1 MNVLKKIPG
10 AEHALNWLYSRVP
23 MVGRGITSD
32 EMMQRAGADEAI
44 EVLERARL
52 AKRGRGG
59 HITLGQTLEHRI
71 IQEAEGA
78 AEAAFGGGPLLKSRR
93 RGEVTI
99 LGELDH
105 FVSELMERAPD
116 DVMSVLE
123 ATMAGSGEMHKTYVR
138 SAYRIVDE
146 ALESAR
152 GRTGGQRWWGDPTS
166 GIPPGRIRPDLT
178 EAFEEAEKWGILD
191 PAIRQIEGGPSLI
204 YDAMNKMGR
213 HPTFE
218 DAHLLQSAIRASGK
232 KLDEIMVGRTEGFSK
247 RMVKMINDAMDEAAD
262 EIPTQFSPV
271 WTGVSRRSG
280 AFAAD
285 EVATSTTTIRQLLDH
300 ARAISKLGKERFNES
315 MIGPLMRAPSPEQF
329 ANAVTKGV
337 RASETLRVTKQIIF
351 EPRYRPVIEKMGKKA
366 GISGFSPDD
375 LWDSVR
381 GTWIQ
386 DQMRRSTVNSI
397 KGEVSGLSL
406 HDKLVKNDV
415 TRTMFPE
422 LFSVEEQG
430 NVLETVRAL
439 GAIKE
444 GTTGSAGANVI
455 RLMQFTGFTGLF
467 VPGVEQIPGG
477 RSIPLLVV
485 LGPPALARVFKN
497 RSVVT
502 TMNQGLGGKV
512 AATGMGRFMIQFM
525 RQLVEND
532 IPFTT
537 ELSNGE
543 TYSHDPNKRKAE
555 MQHRTSIPTP

>member
-1 MNVLKKIPG
+1 
-10 AEHALNWLYSRVP
+10 
-23 MVGRGITSD
+23 
-32 EMMQRAGADEAI
+32 
-44 EVLERARL
+44 
-52 AKRGRGG
+52 
-59 HITLGQTLEHRI
+59 
-71 IQEAEGA
+71 
-78 AEAAFGGGPLLKSRR
+78 
-93 RGEVTI
+93 
-99 LGELDH
+99 
-105 FVSELMERAPD
+105 
-116 DVMSVLE
+116 
-123 ATMAGSGEMHKTYVR
+123 
-138 SAYRIVDE
+138 
-146 ALESAR
+146 
-152 GRTGGQRWWGDPTS
+152 
-166 GIPPGRIRPDLT
+166 
-178 EAFEEAEKWGILD
+178 
-191 PAIRQIEGGPSLI
+191 
-204 YDAMNKMGR
+204 
-213 HPTFE
+213 
-218 DAHLLQSAIRASGK
+218 
-232 KLDEIMVGRTEGFSK
+232 
-247 RMVKMINDAMDEAAD
+247 
-262 EIPTQFSPV
+262 
-271 WTGVSRRSG
+271 
-280 AFAAD
+280 
-285 EVATSTTTIRQLLDH
+285 
-300 ARAISKLGKERFNES
+300 

-485 LGPPALARVFKN
+485 LGPPALARVCKN